1 MPDIRARIAALQRK
15 INEAETE
22 LAIVQRDIEKT
33 SNELKE
39 TFQIKDLKDVDKL
52 ASETQSKMNTYQK
65 KIESLLAK
73 AEEILQQYEA
83 QNADRN

>member
-1 MPDIRARIAALQRK
+1 MPDIRTRIADLQRK

-33 SNELKE
+33 TKELKE

-52 ASETQSKMNTYQK
+52 ASETQSKMNAYQK

-73 AEEILQQYEA
+73 AEEILQQYEV
-83 QNADRN
+83 QHADRD